1 MANPI
6 LSIAAPLFAV
16 AGLTWFYVKRFN
28 VPACIAPLGAIGSIV
43 TCLYVSDFFSLMRIA
58 GIVLL
63 VSGDTLFA
71 YYSLR
76 AAKDG
81 GVLDTRR
88 FVLLA
93 VLISGLLTL
102 YYLNLHAAF
111 TQWDEFSHWGTFTK
125 MVESEHTFHLKEKL
139 IRYYFE
145 DYPPGTALF
154 SYFFLQT
161 TGYQESIVFFAYS
174 LTLMAGCLP
183 TIGMAL
189 AVSYFRGLLA
199 IIACYLF
206 VIVFGQGWS
215 SALIDQIVGI
225 LFGGVICGYWLLRN
239 APPLRLLVLVPA
251 LCFLVLS
258 KQSGASFSLLA
269 TVLILIDRLWV
280 MRLETGWQRKITV
293 LLPVAALWIVP
304 RLIQA
309 SWTRRVIGE
318 GLTQTFSAANLDEAF
333 SKLARCC
340 HTDRELA
347 TMASF
352 FKALTGMPEAHQAT
366 PGNLFHIVFDQL
378 FRLETLTSI
387 WMAVGPA
394 HIKILVVLCAL
405 LVIAVPLHARSLR
418 GRLALFS
425 AAFVGSGFAYVLSLL
440 VYYLYVFSEY
450 EGRAI
455 TSHDRFINTY
465 FLALSLF
472 AIATLLTV
480 PAVTLAKRA
489 IVDVVAVTFLFLM
502 RSFAVPGF
510 YWMNSGPRISSA
522 RVEIRE
528 FLKPILSS
536 TSKYSNVYAIWE
548 STTILQNGL
557 EFWMMHY
564 ELRPRNT
571 NLFCFSLGPP
581 QYAGDIWSC
590 KMDQQQVRDAFAD
603 FQIVAVGNGLA
614 KLRELYPDV
623 FELTPEGKNAG
634 VFETIKNAEGKLA
647 LRPFQ
652 ASSSEK

>member
-1 MANPI
+1 MGNPF
-6 LSIAAPLFAV
+6 LSIAVPMFAV
-16 AGLTWFYVKRFN
+16 AGLAWFYVKRFAMPSC
-28 VPACIAPLGAIGSIV
+28 VAPLCAIGSIV

-58 GIVLL
+58 GIALL
-63 VSGDTLFA
+63 VCGDTIFA
-71 YYSLR
+71 YYFFRSV
-76 AAKDG
+76 KDG
-81 GVLDTRR
+81 GVLEKRR
-88 FVLLA
+88 LVLSA
-93 VLISGLLTL
+93 VLISGLLGL
-102 YYLNLHAAF
+102 YYLNRNAAF
-111 TQWDEFSHWGTFTK
+111 IQWDEFSHWGTFTK

-145 DYPPGTALF
+145 DYPPGTALL

-161 TGYQESIVFFAYS
+161 TGYQESVVFFAYS
-174 LTLMAGCLP
+174 LILMAGCLP

-189 AVSYFRGLLA
+189 GVSYFRGLLA
-199 IIACYLF
+199 IIACYLL

-239 APPLRLLVLVPA
+239 APPLRLLVLVPV

-280 MRLETGWQRKITV
+280 MRLETGWQSKIV
-293 LLPVAALWIVP
+293 VVSPVVALWIVP

-318 GLTQTFSAANLDEAF
+318 GLTQTFSAANLSDAF

-352 FKALTGMPEAHQAT
+352 FKGLTGMPEAHQAT

-378 FRLETLTSI
+378 FRVETLTSI
-387 WMAVGPA
+387 WMAAGPA
-394 HIKILVVLCAL
+394 HIKILVLLCAL
-405 LVIAVPLHARSLR
+405 LILAMFLHPRVQR

-425 AAFVGSGFAYVLSLL
+425 IAFVGAGFAYVLSLL

-472 AIATLLTV
+472 TIAALLTV
-480 PAVTLAKRA
+480 PAVTLARRA
-489 IVDVVAVTFLFLM
+489 VVEVVAVTFLLLV
-502 RSFAVPGF
+502 RSFAMPGS
-510 YWMNSGPRISSA
+510 YGMNSPRISPA

-528 FLKPILSS
+528 FLRPILSS
-536 TSKYSNVYAIWE
+536 TSKYSSVYAIWE
-548 STTILQNGL
+548 STTIQQNGL

-571 NLFCFSLGPP
+571 NHFCFSLGPP
-581 QYAGDIWSC
+581 QYAGDLWSC
-590 KMDQQQVRDAFAD
+590 KMDQQQVRDAFAG

-634 VFETIKNAEGKLA
+634 IFETIKNAEGQLA

-652 ASSSEK
+652 AGSSEK